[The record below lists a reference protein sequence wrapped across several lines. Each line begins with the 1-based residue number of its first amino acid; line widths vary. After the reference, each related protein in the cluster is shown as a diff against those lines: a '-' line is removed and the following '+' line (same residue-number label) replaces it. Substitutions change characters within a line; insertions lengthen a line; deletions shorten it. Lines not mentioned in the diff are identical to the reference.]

1 MSIDR
6 WMGHE
11 NVACVDNE
19 LLYSHQKEEMLS
31 FETMQK
37 ILEDIVLSRI
47 SQTGTDIYF
56 MHHLTRIWNLKK

>member
-6 WMGHE
+6 WMDHE
-11 NVACVDNE
+11 NVAYIDNG
-19 LLYSHQKEEMLS
+19 LLCSHQKEEILS

-37 ILEDIVLSRI
+37 TLEDIVLSRI

-56 MHHLTRIWNLKK
+56 MHHFTRIWKLKK